1 MSGDLCT
8 QASWFCYKN
17 NTKTLQRTSAI
28 PLLLL
33 GSSVSRSTTSLSFF
47 MSTTQTHLPA
57 NPSPNQGHALASPHP
72 LTAKPIK
79 ASLERLQQSGTYL
92 ADPNFREKVEWVR
105 EGSSH
110 KLVVKSAQSGDSPE
124 DEVAPEMAILSLIVQ
139 ISPGDFYMSSDGN
152 YRGSGKFNT
161 PFLDVKLTCHG
172 GKPVIE
178 ELATDFDTTIANLYW
193 LQDQAST
200 RGFTAKKGLLVENID
215 GIFVKIR
222 HKLFEARTILYLYY
236 TLLTR

>member
-1 MSGDLCT
+1 MEQYRTFAIPGRNSWNIFAICLVLTMSGNLCT

-57 NPSPNQGHALASPHP
+57 NPSPNQGRALASLHP

-92 ADPNFREKVEWVR
+92 ADPNFREKVEWV
-105 EGSSH
+105 
-110 KLVVKSAQSGDSPE
+110 
-124 DEVAPEMAILSLIVQ
+124 
-139 ISPGDFYMSSDGN
+139 
-152 YRGSGKFNT
+152 
-161 PFLDVKLTCHG
+161 
-172 GKPVIE
+172 
-178 ELATDFDTTIANLYW
+178 
-193 LQDQAST
+193 
-200 RGFTAKKGLLVENID
+200 
-215 GIFVKIR
+215 
-222 HKLFEARTILYLYY
+222 
-236 TLLTR
+236 